1 MQRALPKHNQ
11 QYAPFF
17 DVSKKRFL
25 DSSDELVEKQ
35 LFYCSDLKGMLKEVL
50 EKRGIEEETE
60 NLVQGDTGQ
69 DWLKIGLNII
79 RKRHLEK
86 DDRERLPGA
95 GVEFAAG
102 AEEGLPPKRARRSM
116 ADGVQGI
123 KEFKDW
129 GSRRM
134 ILLAVVNK
142 VPESHFNI
150 DLIFKSINIESI
162 SFKLTGDF
170 AFLMP
175 ILGLI
180 KGCGGTNPCPLCTQ
194 QKTTRGGQGSRWI
207 ERPEDCLRTMESL
220 FTNYAGWVMSG
231 EKMSASM
238 TKMWDGVCCTPLLP
252 FHHGA
257 ETRVL
262 DILVPGPLHLFLSLN
277 EVINFLERTQWP
289 ELKQVIQDHL
299 GVKFH
304 VYMGKVGNYEGPC
317 LNKILNN
324 LEKLRPFML
333 DANLLSFYE
342 AFVAFKAVAKAVF
355 TSNQLA
361 CNWRESLHTLK
372 SRLLTLHH
380 GFGMSI
386 TPKLHVLIVH
396 VEQWVDIFGRPLGM
410 EGEQAGEAVHH
421 IWKRLLGN
429 LGLPKV
435 KESSAFVDV
444 VFKALLMFNANNT
457 A

>member
-1 MQRALPKHNQ
+1 MQKALPKHNQ
-11 QYAPFF
+11 QFAPFF
-17 DVSKKRFL
+17 SVAKKQFL
-25 DSSDELVEKQ
+25 DSEESLVEKH
-35 LFYCSDLKGMLKEVL
+35 LFYCNDLHGMVKEVL
-50 EKRGIEEETE
+50 ELRRIEEETE
-60 NLVQGDTGQ
+60 NLIQGDTGQ
-69 DWLKIGLNII
+69 DW
-79 RKRHLEK
+79 RKSHLEK
-86 DDRERLPGA
+86 NGRERLPAA
-95 GVEFAAG
+95 GVQFVESTSQDD
-102 AEEGLPPKRARRSM
+102 AEVEPARKRARRSM
-116 ADGVQGI
+116 ADGVKGI
-123 KEFKDW
+123 QEFKDW

-142 VPESHFNI
+142 VPESHYNI
-150 DLIFKSINIESI
+150 DLIFDAIKIQSI

-194 QKTTRGGQGSRWI
+194 QKTTRGGQGSRWV

-220 FTNYAGWVMSG
+220 FTNNAGWVMSG
-231 EKMSASM
+231 EKMSSAM
-238 TKMWDGVCCTPLLP
+238 TKMWDGVCGTPLLP

-262 DILVPGPLHLFLSLN
+262 DFLVPGPLHLFLSLN

-289 ELKQVIQDHL
+289 ELKQVIQDQL
-299 GVKFH
+299 G
-304 VYMGKVGNYEGPC
+304 MGKVGNYEGPC
-317 LNKILNN
+317 LNKTLNN
-324 LEKLRPFML
+324 LEKLRPFMMG
-333 DANLLSFYE
+333 AKLLPFFE

-355 TSNQLA
+355 TSNQMA

-372 SRLLTLHH
+372 SHLLSLHH
-380 GFGMSI
+380 RFGMSV
-386 TPKLHVLIVH
+386 TPKLHVLMIH

-410 EGEQAGEAVHH
+410 EGEQSGEAVHH

-435 KESSAFVDV
+435 KESSAFVDLV
-444 VFKALLMFNANNT
+444 HKALSMYNANNVI
-457 A
+457 